1 LPGGFGKRQT
11 HALHRWWVVK
21 QFVVVV
27 GAALVAL
34 VVGAAW
40 WFKLEPG
47 PPTVEFENV
56 KDVVGRTAAWD
67 VVVRAK
73 GRPGLHSI
81 AVRLRS
87 GDGSFPLYS
96 EELPADGPRETER
109 RVHIDAD
116 LAAAGVP
123 QGPAQLEV
131 AADTRAWHLLGGT
144 REARETR
151 NVTVDTIPP
160 RVDLITTQHNMRLGG
175 TALALFRLSPDA
187 TDAGIA
193 VGDYYFPALRGYFAD
208 PNVALAL
215 FAVPQNL
222 NAGARPVVR
231 AVDAAGNVQE
241 VALPVLI
248 KDHKFPERQLQLDD
262 AFLQRKVPEILT
274 AVHKPVPTD
283 LKEGY
288 LTVNRDVRRESE
300 ERLRALTAH
309 SADHPLWT
317 GVFHR
322 QSNAAPMSAFADRR
336 SYIYKGDVID
346 RQTHLGYDL
355 ASLKSAPVES
365 AQDGVVVFAD
375 YLGIYGNAVVVDHGL
390 GIFSLYGHLSSIAV
404 QPGQQVKAG
413 ETLGQ
418 TGDTGLAGGDHL
430 HFSVM
435 LDGIH
440 VDPVEW
446 WDPLWLR
453 DHVTAELTSLPRA
466 QPPAPAA
473 SEASAGADALADGK
487 AHP

>member
-1 LPGGFGKRQT
+1 MKRFFLVVCA
-11 HALHRWWVVK
+11 ALLALLA
-21 QFVVVV
+21 VVV
-27 GAALVAL
+27 
-34 VVGAAW
+34 W
-40 WFKLEPG
+40 WIKLEPG

-67 VVVRAK
+67 IVVRAK
-73 GRPGLHSI
+73 GHPGLRSI

-87 GDGSFPLYS
+87 GEGSFPLFS

-109 RVHIDAD
+109 RVHVDAD

-123 QGPAQLEV
+123 QGPAQLDV
-131 AADTRAWHLLGGT
+131 AADTRAWHLFGGT
-144 REARETR
+144 RGALESRA
-151 NVTVDTIPP
+151 VTVDTVPP
-160 RVDLITTQHNMRLGG
+160 RIDLLTTQHNMRLGG
-175 TALALFRLSPDA
+175 TALTLFRLGPDA
-187 TDAGIA
+187 VDAGVV
-193 VGDYYFPALRGYFAD
+193 VGDYSFPAVRGYFAD

-215 FAVPQNL
+215 FAVPQDL
-222 NAGARPVVR
+222 TVGARPLVR

-241 VALPVLI
+241 VALPVSI
-248 KDHKFPERQLQLDD
+248 KDHHFPERQLAIDD

-274 AVHKPVPTD
+274 AVHKPVPAD

-288 LTVNRDVRRESE
+288 LVVNRAVRHDSE

-309 SADHPLWT
+309 SADRPLWT

-336 SYIYKGDVID
+336 SYLYKGEVID

-355 ASLKSAPVES
+355 ASLKSAPVEA

-375 YLGIYGNAVVVDHGL
+375 YLGIYGNAVLIDHGL

-404 QPGQQVKAG
+404 QPGQQVTAG
-413 ETLGQ
+413 QTLGQ

-430 HFSVM
+430 HFSIM
-435 LDGIH
+435 LHGVH

-446 WDPLWLR
+446 WDPLWMR
-453 DHVTAELTSLPRA
+453 DHIAAQLNSLPRA
-466 QPPAPAA
+466 QSAAATTEAAA
-473 SEASAGADALADGK
+473 SPPTASAEAV
-487 AHP
+487 AHGEAGP